1 MLILRKTHSHLEQA
15 KVVEHGPLVISITV
29 NTLYLETLLS
39 YFVITLIQST
49 IF

>member
-29 NTLYLETLLS
+29 NTLYYLLNN
-39 YFVITLIQST
+39 T
-49 IF
+49 ILRYNIRY